1 MTALLLRRLALL
13 LLTLWVTSVLVFLLT
28 AVMPG
33 NIGRIILGPFA
44 AQGAV
49 DALNAQLG
57 YDQPVLVR
65 YLRWAGG
72 LVTGDWGQSLRFEVP
87 VLPLVLERLGRSL
100 ILACASLVLLVPVG
114 ILLGML
120 AAERE
125 GGPFDRTV
133 TAVGMALGSLPE
145 FVTGVLLIVVFGL
158 WLEVLPIQALPPEG
172 AGPLDW
178 ARHLLMP
185 ALCLVVLM
193 FAYVF
198 RMMRASTVDAL
209 AADYTRTAVL
219 KGLPRGLVLRRHVL
233 PNALVP
239 TLAVLG
245 TQLGWLVG
253 GLVVVE
259 TLFRYPGLGSLI
271 QFAAA
276 QRDVPLLAGCA
287 MAVAVVY
294 GIGGLLAD
302 LAQIL
307 LDPRARR
314 AR

>member
-1 MTALLLRRLALL
+1 
-13 LLTLWVTSVLVFLLT
+13 
-28 AVMPG
+28 MPG
-33 NIGRIILGPFA
+33 NVGRIILGPFA
-44 AQGAV
+44 AQNAV

-57 YDQPVLVR
+57 YDQPVPIR

-72 LVTGDWGQSLRFEVP
+72 LVPGDCGRSRPCDVP

-120 AAERE
+120 AAECE

-158 WLEVLPIQALPPEG
+158 WLGVLGVQALPREG
-172 AGPLDW
+172 AGPIDW
-178 ARHLLMP
+178 ALRLLIP
-185 ALCLVVLM
+185 AMCLVVLM

-219 KGLPRGLVLRRHVL
+219 QGLPCGIVLRRHVL
-233 PNALVP
+233 PNALVR
-239 TLAVLG
+239 TLGV
-245 TQLGWLVG
+245 
-253 GLVVVE
+253 
-259 TLFRYPGLGSLI
+259 
-271 QFAAA
+271 
-276 QRDVPLLAGCA
+276 
-287 MAVAVVY
+287 
-294 GIGGLLAD
+294 
-302 LAQIL
+302 
-307 LDPRARR
+307 
-314 AR
+314 